1 MACAMRSTHAMCDE
15 RHVTNDDYVTQAGAA
30 IEALYRTQHRAL
42 LAYLI
47 RLVGD
52 HAAAEDLC
60 HEAFLKAFRS
70 WQQAEIVNATAWL
83 RRIATNT
90 AYDYLRRRRRMHFTP
105 LDEAIQSPSGAE
117 SMESRVH
124 EQEPVRRVLA
134 LLSPQARQLLL
145 SASAGH
151 STGELAAAL
160 ECSDTAVRLR
170 LFRARRQFRQTYRAL
185 DPEDTHDTMAVR

>member
-1 MACAMRSTHAMCDE
+1 MTNDE
-15 RHVTNDDYVTQAGAA
+15 RATQAGTQ
-30 IEALYRTQHRAL
+30 IESLYRAQHGPL

-52 HAAAEDLC
+52 YAAAEDLC
-60 HEAFLKAFRS
+60 HETFLKAFRS
-70 WQQAEIVNATAWL
+70 WDQQAEVLNANAWL

-90 AYDYLRRRRRMHFTP
+90 AYDYLRRRRRIHFAR
-105 LDEAIQSPSGAE
+105 LDDAIQPPSGAH
-117 SMESRVH
+117 SMESRLH

-134 LLSPQARQLLL
+134 QLSPQARGLLL
-145 SASAGH
+145 YANAGH

-170 LFRARRQFRQTYRAL
+170 LFRARRQFRQAYRAL
-185 DPEDTHDTMAVR
+185 DSE

>member
-1 MACAMRSTHAMCDE
+1 VTIDE
-15 RHVTNDDYVTQAGAA
+15 RTAHAGAQ
-30 IEALYRTQHRAL
+30 IEALYRAQHGPL

-60 HEAFLKAFRS
+60 HETFLKAFRS
-70 WQQAEIVNATAWL
+70 WDQQTEVVNGNAWL

-90 AYDYLRRRRRMHFTP
+90 AYDYLRRRRRIHFTP
-105 LDEAIQSPSGAE
+105 LDEAIQPPSGAH
-117 SMESRVH
+117 SMESRLH

-134 LLSPQARQLLL
+134 QLSPQARQLLL

-160 ECSDTAVRLR
+160 QCSDTAVRLR
-170 LFRARRQFRQTYRAL
+170 LFRARRQFRQAYRAL
-185 DPEDTHDTMAVR
+185 SDE